1 MPVSTRTSRRFR
13 RHTRIRTRVSG
24 TAARPR
30 VSVFRSAAHIRV
42 QLIDDVAGK
51 TLVAVSDE
59 QLKAIPKD
67 AERTGK
73 VAKAYAV
80 GQALAENAKAKKITA
95 VVFDRAGYRYHG
107 RVRAL
112 AEGAR
117 AGGLTF

>member
-1 MPVSTRTSRRFR
+1 
-13 RHTRIRTRVSG
+13 
-24 TAARPR
+24 

-51 TLVAVSDE
+51 TLVAVTDE

-80 GQALAENAKAKKITA
+80 GQALAEGAKAKKITA